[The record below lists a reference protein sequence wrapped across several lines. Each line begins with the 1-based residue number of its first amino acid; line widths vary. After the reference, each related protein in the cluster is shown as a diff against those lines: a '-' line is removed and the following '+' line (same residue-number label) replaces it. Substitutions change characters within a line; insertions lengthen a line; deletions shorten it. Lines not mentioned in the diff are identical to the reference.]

1 MTSEEIEA
9 ERQLRLKERE
19 AALGAAKKAE
29 AELRLLFAIMDAA
42 GDGDGVLTLA
52 ELQSALRK

>member
-1 MTSEEIEA
+1 MKMKLNFQSSFKILTSPPE
-9 ERQLRLKERE
+9 
-19 AALGAAKKAE
+19 KAE